1 VDRRQGAPGVAVPTV
16 RRVGDDVNKTNNTK
30 GSAMASEL
38 SDGGRGIVFE
48 VTEEIINHAVARSS
62 GHCVIADAIR
72 ASVPDASYVS
82 VDLQTIRFTDRARG
96 KRYIYLTPA
105 YAQRVLVDFDQ
116 GVKPAPFIGKLARP
130 AQIVKVNQ
138 SRRADAKTRGLPA
151 DLKKRVAK
159 ADGPGVV
166 PTVIGGPYP
175 PTAALSSTRGRRRA
189 FGLRSLKP

>member
-1 VDRRQGAPGVAVPTV
+1 M
-16 RRVGDDVNKTNNTK
+16 TNP
-30 GSAMASEL
+30 L
-38 SDGGRGIVFE
+38 SDGGRGVVFE
-48 VTEEIINHAVARSS
+48 VTEEIINNAVVRSS

-82 VDLQTIRFTDRARG
+82 VDLQTIRFTDRERG

-105 YAQRVLVDFDQ
+105 HAQRVLVDFDQ
-116 GVKPAPFIGKLARP
+116 GVKPAPFIGKLSRP

-138 SRRADAKTRGLPA
+138 SQKANANTRGLPA
-151 DLKKRVAK
+151 GQKKRVAK
-159 ADGPGVV
+159 PETAGVV
-166 PTVIGGPYP
+166 PTVVGGVYP